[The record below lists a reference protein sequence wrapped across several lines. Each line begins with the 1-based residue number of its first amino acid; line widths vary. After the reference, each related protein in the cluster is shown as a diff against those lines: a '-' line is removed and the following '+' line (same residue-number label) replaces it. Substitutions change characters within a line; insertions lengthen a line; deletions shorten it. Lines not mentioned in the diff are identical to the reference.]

1 MYHRRIARVSMKIL
15 KRLRPEPNFV
25 RATYVPCT
33 YDVPATFTWRNN
45 DIYIRMEI
53 HFRRYSVSMRMYY
66 VRVAYVW
73 CMKCTRDVSTAH
85 VLHLGALLTQH
96 LPFLT

>member
-73 CMKCTRDVSTAH
+73 CMKCTRDVSPAH
-85 VLHLGALLTQH
+85 VLCSILICGVTVL
-96 LPFLT
+96 